1 MGENAFYYDWCEAEP
16 NAICTELPEF
26 QEPSGSSQEARNAN
40 TPLEC
45 FSFSL
50 LLHW

>member
-40 TPLEC
+40 TPLE
-45 FSFSL
+45 
-50 LLHW
+50 